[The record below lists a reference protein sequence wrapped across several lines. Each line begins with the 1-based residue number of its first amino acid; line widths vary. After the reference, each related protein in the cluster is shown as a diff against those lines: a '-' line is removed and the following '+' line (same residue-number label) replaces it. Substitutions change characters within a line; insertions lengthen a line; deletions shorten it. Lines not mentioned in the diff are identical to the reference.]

1 MSYFRSYFSKNNTI
15 LGLKGGSGLPTNT
28 AKNPNTEIYY
38 GGAISKFIFQVDL
51 DSLKDAIDNGEYV
64 INSDTKHILHL
75 TNTIFGDERF
85 LGAVNPIGKD
95 RATSFDLIVFE
106 LNEYWDEGVGF
117 DYSPTSSFIAREPS
131 AIWDSIDNK
140 WIITQGNETS
150 AIGNKTYDERPSNW
164 EWRTTLEKWDQ
175 QGIYIITP
183 ANIIATIHFDNGDE
197 NLEADV
203 TTYINSILTGGTTNY
218 GLGVAFE
225 PGYMALNN
233 VIDQSVSFF
242 TKYTQTF
249 FEPYVETIFDD
260 NIQDDRENFCADMT
274 NCLYLYVTKG
284 TNYFDLDYLPTVDIM
299 DSAGN
304 VISGLSGLTTEKVR
318 KGIYK
323 VCFGL
328 TGTLCE
334 KKKFFF
340 DKWKNLWVDG
350 TLISDVTQ
358 KFIPVPYTEGITIGA
373 NPTELQRYVVQ
384 FFGVKLNEK
393 IKRGSIR
400 KIVVTFRS
408 INIQRPVLFSDVY
421 YRLYVREGNT
431 EVDIFDWTKLDRTN
445 ENAFWL
451 NTSYLIPRE
460 YYLEIKGKTHTEEIY
475 YTEDIK
481 FEIVSEK

>member
-28 AKNPNTEIYY
+28 AKNPNTQIYY
-38 GGAISKFIFQVDL
+38 GGGISKFIFKVDF
-51 DSLKDAIDNGEYV
+51 DPLKSVIDNGEYV
-64 INSDTKHILHL
+64 LNSDTKHILHL

-85 LGAVNPIGKD
+85 LGAVNPLGKD
-95 RATSFDLIVFE
+95 RATSFDLIVFQ

-117 DYSPTSSFIAREPS
+117 DYSYTP
-131 AIWDSIDNK
+131 DSLI
-140 WIITQGNETS
+140 E
-150 AIGNKTYDERPSNW
+150 NKTYDERPSNW
-164 EWRTTLEKWDQ
+164 EWRTTLDKWAQ
-175 QGIYIITP
+175 QGIYIISPT
-183 ANIIATIHFDNGDE
+183 NILATIHFDNGDE
-197 NLEADV
+197 NLEADITSYV
-203 TTYINSILTGGTTNY
+203 NGILTGGTTNY
-218 GLGVAFE
+218 GLGIAFE
-225 PGYMALNN
+225 PGYMALNH
-233 VIDQSVSFF
+233 VTDQSVGFF

-260 NIQDDRENFCADMT
+260 NIQDDRENFYAEMT

-299 DSAGN
+299 DGGN
-304 VISGLSGLTTEKVR
+304 NIIAGLSDLTTEKVR
-318 KGIYK
+318 KGVYK

-328 TGTLCE
+328 TGSVCS

-340 DKWKNLWVDG
+340 DKWKNLWIDG
-350 TLISDVTQ
+350 TLVPDVTQ
-358 KFIPVPYTEGITIGA
+358 KFIPVPYTDGITIGA

-408 INIQRPVLFSDVY
+408 INIQRPVLFSEVY
-421 YRLYVREGNT
+421 YRLYIREGNT
-431 EVDIFDWTKLDRTN
+431 EVNVFDWTKLDRTN

-460 YYLEIKGKTHTEEIY
+460 YYLEIKGKTHTEEIF